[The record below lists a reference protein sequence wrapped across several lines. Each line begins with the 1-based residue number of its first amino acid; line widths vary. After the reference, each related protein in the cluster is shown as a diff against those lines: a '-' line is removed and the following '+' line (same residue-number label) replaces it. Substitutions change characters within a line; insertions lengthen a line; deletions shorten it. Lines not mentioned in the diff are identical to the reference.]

1 MYLYVYVCIYVF
13 EEGVGF
19 EGLLPSPAFWF
30 LNRIHNIYFYV
41 SSKKLLKLV
50 YAKKLNQDIQNHSV
64 RSLF

>member
-30 LNRIHNIYFYV
+30 LNRIHNIYFMY
-41 SSKKLLKLV
+41 LV
-50 YAKKLNQDIQNHSV
+50 KSYQNWCMQKN
-64 RSLF
+64 